1 MSIELLSNEI
11 LDVPKAELQGVNGFD
26 PDKRVDVKEVNTVE
40 KSISGFDP
48 DKRIETN
55 ENKDNLPIQN
65 KIDGLEREKQVAEE
79 LKEQYPSEKGYDIV
93 PEALLRDKYGNV
105 VKDPETNEARRV
117 DFVVVKDGKVVDS
130 VEVTSMTAEKTQQ
143 MAKEDR
149 IRENGGNFIK
159 DSNGNLAE
167 MSYDIHT
174 RIERRG

>member
-1 MSIELLSNEI
+1 MSIELLSHEI
-11 LDVPKAELQGVNGFD
+11 PYVSKAELQGDNGFD
-26 PDKRVDVKEVNTVE
+26 PDKRVDVKEANTVE
-40 KSISGFDP
+40 KSISSFDP

-130 VEVTSMTAEKTQQ
+130 VEVTSMTADKTQQ

-167 MSYDIHT
+167 MSNDIHT